1 MEKKEGQPKATVGI
15 KWDAASEYGK
25 GRDAPAKEVADW
37 GLIKEEIS
45 KAQKAIIDA
54 SGAQVARD
62 VIEVNIYGPACSDLT
77 LIDLPGIV
85 RMVGKDEKE
94 SLISDIEEL
103 NKVPRASLSAMH
115 DTFLAK
121 CCASC
126 SRCTCTI
133 QDA

>member
-37 GLIKEEIS
+37 ALIKEEIS

-62 VIEVNIYGPACSDLT
+62 VIEVNIYGPDCSDLT

-85 RMVGKDEKE
+85 RMVGKEEKE
-94 SLISDIEEL
+94 SLISDIEAL
-103 NKVPRASLSAMH
+103 NKVTVRVLSAIH
-115 DTFLAK
+115 SA
-121 CCASC
+121 
-126 SRCTCTI
+126 
-133 QDA
+133 